1 MTAAAAAI
9 QYPKRVHRASLE
21 AFRQE
26 RGDRADAMVRLGFI
40 EVIEEERNNGN

>member
-1 MTAAAAAI
+1 MTEAATAV

-26 RGDRADAMVRLGFI
+26 RGDRADAMVRLGFVKII
-40 EVIEEERNNGN
+40 EDDEDGH

>member
-1 MTAAAAAI
+1 MTVAAAVV

-40 EVIEEERNNGN
+40 EVIEDEKNGN

>member
-1 MTAAAAAI
+1 MTVAAAAVV
-9 QYPKRVHRASLE
+9 QYPKRVHRSSLD

-40 EVIEEERNNGN
+40 EVIEDEKNGN